1 MFMMTRYRFSA
12 SHLAMAVL
20 LLVAL
25 PSGAQE
31 ANPVE
36 PPPTGYLIQPGDLLE
51 VSVWKEDYL
60 ERDILVRPDGG
71 VTFPLAGDV
80 LAAGRTV
87 ADVQGQITSQLS
99 RFIPDPVVT
108 VSLKEIRGNK
118 IYVLG
123 QVQKPGAFVMNPRV
137 DIMQALAL
145 AGGTTPFANTNDIK
159 ILRRSGSRQE
169 VIDFRYSEVEKGR
182 KLGQNIILKS
192 GDIIVVP

>member
-1 MFMMTRYRFSA
+1 MSRQRLIA
-12 SHLAMAVL
+12 SHVAAVVAL
-20 LLVAL
+20 LLTL
-25 PSGAQE
+25 PLVAQE
-31 ANPVE
+31 NQAQQQ
-36 PPPTGYLIQPGDLLE
+36 PPLTGYLIQPGDLLE
-51 VSVWKEDYL
+51 VSVWKEEYL

-87 ADVQGQITSQLS
+87 ADVQVQITTQLS

-118 IYVLG
+118 VYVLG

-137 DIMQALAL
+137 DVMQALAL

-159 ILRRSGSRQE
+159 ILRRSGDRQE

-182 KLGQNIILKS
+182 KLGQNIVLKS

>member
-1 MFMMTRYRFSA
+1 MIGNARNARCIVAVTALFGAA
-12 SHLAMAVL
+12 SLN
-20 LLVAL
+20 
-25 PSGAQE
+25 AQE
-31 ANPVE
+31 VTEPPA

-87 ADVQGQITSQLS
+87 ADVQGQITAQLS

-118 IYVLG
+118 VYVLG
-123 QVQKPGAFVMNPRV
+123 QVQKPGTFVMNPRV
-137 DIMQALAL
+137 DVMQALAL
-145 AGGTTPFANTNDIK
+145 AGGTTAYANTNDLK
-159 ILRRSGSRQE
+159 ILRRTGDRQ
-169 VIDFRYSEVEKGR
+169 
-182 KLGQNIILKS
+182 
-192 GDIIVVP
+192 

>member
-1 MFMMTRYRFSA
+1 MMTRYRFSA
-12 SHLAMAVL
+12 SYLAVAL
-20 LLVAL
+20 LLFAAL

>member
-1 MFMMTRYRFSA
+1 MSDYLSIA
-12 SHLAMAVL
+12 SRIAALAAIFLAMPLA
-20 LLVAL
+20 
-25 PSGAQE
+25 AQE
-31 ANPVE
+31 NEPVNAA
-36 PPPTGYLIQPGDLLE
+36 PLTGYLIQPGDLLE
-51 VSVWKEDYL
+51 VSVWKEEYL

-87 ADVQGQITSQLS
+87 ADVQAQITSQLS

-137 DIMQALAL
+137 DVMQALAL

-159 ILRRSGSRQE
+159 ILRRSANRQE

-182 KLGQNIILKS
+182 KLSQNIILKS

>member
-1 MFMMTRYRFSA
+1 MTRSLTIA
-12 SHLAMAVL
+12 SKFAAI
-20 LLVAL
+20 VAL
-25 PSGAQE
+25 LASVPVLAQQAE
-31 ANPVE
+31 QRPT

-51 VSVWKEDYL
+51 VSVWKEEYL

-87 ADVQGQITSQLS
+87 ADVQVQITQQLS

-123 QVQKPGAFVMNPRV
+123 QVQKPGAYVMNPRV

-145 AGGTTPFANTNDIK
+145 AGGTTPFANTNDIRV
-159 ILRRSGSRQE
+159 LRRSGDRQE
-169 VIDFRYSEVEKGR
+169 VIDFRYGEVEKGR
-182 KLGQNIILKS
+182 KLSQNIILKS

>member
-1 MFMMTRYRFSA
+1 MSHYLSNATR
-12 SHLAMAVL
+12 LAAVTL
-20 LLVAL
+20 LFLATPL
-25 PSGAQE
+25 AAQE
-31 ANPVE
+31 NEAASPA
-36 PPPTGYLIQPGDLLE
+36 PLTGYLIQPGDLLE
-51 VSVWKEDYL
+51 ISVWKEDYL

-87 ADVQGQITSQLS
+87 ADVQAQITVQLS

-137 DIMQALAL
+137 DVMQALAL

-159 ILRRSGSRQE
+159 ILRRTADRQE

-182 KLGQNIILKS
+182 KLAQNIILKS

>member
-1 MFMMTRYRFSA
+1 MSHYLATA
-12 SHLAMAVL
+12 SRIAALAAIMLAMPLA
-20 LLVAL
+20 
-25 PSGAQE
+25 AQE
-31 ANPVE
+31 NEQAGAAPL
-36 PPPTGYLIQPGDLLE
+36 TGYLIQPGDLLE
-51 VSVWKEDYL
+51 VSVWKEEYL

-137 DIMQALAL
+137 DVMQALAL

-159 ILRRSGSRQE
+159 ILRRSGDRQE

-182 KLGQNIILKS
+182 KLSQNIILAS